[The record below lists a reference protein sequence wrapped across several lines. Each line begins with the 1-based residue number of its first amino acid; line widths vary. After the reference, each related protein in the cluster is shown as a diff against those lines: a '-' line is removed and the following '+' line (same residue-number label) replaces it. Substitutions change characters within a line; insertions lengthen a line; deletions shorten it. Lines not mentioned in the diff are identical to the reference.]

1 MIMAYKHSHRLMF
14 VCRVIHLNITRCAA
28 LYSNPMLYHCTEDSF
43 DDQERL
49 PADWYE
55 KAFPKIKKLSSSLK
69 NVDLIDGRLVN
80 VNDDS
85 TILDERIEQRMRIFK
100 SLVRVFIGSPSVQ
113 RRVTEMAAST
123 ATNWQPQ
130 ACFRNSSEREPMVV
144 DSLTK
149 VSNFLNVSA
158 QQRKLVRHTI
168 CPQATQH
175 HIWTGALDH
184 VLKELKME
192 LDPRAHHSPNEGI
205 KMGQQIVS
213 SCLNF
218 LNDATNSN
226 THITSWMRPAPLQRN
241 VDSST
246 SPKWEDMLEMFTDLI
261 GTLKDEKGLHQYVTK
276 LEVMK
281 EGLTQIRD
289 VLTDKS
295 IGFKEAKHQESLVQK
310 KLSKTLGHSS
320 RCLFTLLLYYLFG
333 HFRDV
338 EVDLCGGLLKAA
350 EKEKYLVFM
359 GRILSCDEERVVWNG
374 VRQLDRAMGLFKFV
388 WETAGMKGDL
398 VLQGH
403 LFCVGAED
411 SRQLS
416 YKGNVY
422 LLHQISL

>member
-1 MIMAYKHSHRLMF
+1 
-14 VCRVIHLNITRCAA
+14 
-28 LYSNPMLYHCTEDSF
+28 
-43 DDQERL
+43 
-49 PADWYE
+49 
-55 KAFPKIKKLSSSLK
+55 
-69 NVDLIDGRLVN
+69 
-80 VNDDS
+80 
-85 TILDERIEQRMRIFK
+85 
-100 SLVRVFIGSPSVQ
+100 
-113 RRVTEMAAST
+113 
-123 ATNWQPQ
+123 
-130 ACFRNSSEREPMVV
+130 
-144 DSLTK
+144 
-149 VSNFLNVSA
+149 
-158 QQRKLVRHTI
+158 
-168 CPQATQH
+168 
-175 HIWTGALDH
+175 
-184 VLKELKME
+184 ME

>member
-1 MIMAYKHSHRLMF
+1 
-14 VCRVIHLNITRCAA
+14 
-28 LYSNPMLYHCTEDSF
+28 MLYHCTEDSF
-43 DDQERL
+43 DDHERL

-55 KAFPKIKKLSSSLK
+55 KAFPKIKKLSCSLK

-123 ATNWQPQ
+123 ATNWQLQ
-130 ACFRNSSEREPMVV
+130 TCFRNSSEREPMVV

-168 CPQATQH
+168 CPQKKLSSKRSSLNK
-175 HIWTGALDH
+175 GAL
-184 VLKELKME
+184 
-192 LDPRAHHSPNEGI
+192 R
-205 KMGQQIVS
+205 QQIVS

-226 THITSWMRPAPLQRN
+226 AHITSWMRPAPLQRN

-338 EVDLCGGLLKAA
+338 EVDLCGGLLKAV
-350 EKEKYLVFM
+350 EKEEKYLVFM
-359 GRILSCDEERVVWNG
+359 GRILSCYEERIVWNG

-388 WETAGMKGDL
+388 WETAGKKGDL

-411 SRQLS
+411 SRHLS